1 MRAWGSDPGTPTPS
15 WTCGMCRAS
24 GELGLE
30 PAVAQ
35 QQSQQKPWGWIT
47 EGMVDRTLGTLWC
60 SVLVASKDDTILWC
74 HINAVVI

>member
-1 MRAWGSDPGTPTPS
+1 MS
-15 WTCGMCRAS
+15 S
-24 GELGLE
+24 GWSL
-30 PAVAQ
+30 PWHSSCCC

-60 SVLVASKDDTILWC
+60 SILVASKDDTILGC